1 MSNKDHVYMQPVPT
15 KDKDTII
22 RALKNIIDKIENSD
36 TGFGILVNYVQTTN
50 VTETENDGETI
61 SVATHNLL
69 AGHQDLL
76 ANDIARNITK
86 DIDYNRLFAKVT
98 DELKEL

>member
-61 SVATHNLL
+61 SVTTHNLL

>member
-1 MSNKDHVYMQPVPT
+1 MTNKDHVYMKPVPT

-22 RALKNIIDKIENSD
+22 RALKSIIDKIENSD
-36 TGFGILVNYVQTTN
+36 TGFGILVNYVQATN

-61 SVATHNLL
+61 SVKTHNLL

-76 ANDIARNITK
+76 ANNIARNITK

>member
-61 SVATHNLL
+61 SMTTHNLL
-69 AGHQDLL
+69 TGHQDLL
-76 ANDIARNITK
+76 ANNIARNITK